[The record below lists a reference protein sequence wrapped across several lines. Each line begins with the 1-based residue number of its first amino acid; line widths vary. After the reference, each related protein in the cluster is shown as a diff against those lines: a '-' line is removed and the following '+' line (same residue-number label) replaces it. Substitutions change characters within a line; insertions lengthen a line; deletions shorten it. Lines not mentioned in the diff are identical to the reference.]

1 MENYNKTE
9 LKMLFSNKLT
19 ENGDTAFNTTGNK
32 LLDILFMSEYYT
44 KHLKETPQIGDGNG
58 EKLFAMFIRDGRF
71 GLGRRD
77 LGRQLMRMANCSAEQ
92 VVKAGRFDDLF
103 LSGTTKDEWI
113 NYLFNEVHK
122 GNELAK
128 KWMPRYS
135 SKHIMIARKF
145 AKMLDLN
152 KQQYGKLIKGHT
164 VENQMS
170 RQNWQDIDFEHV
182 PSLAAIKYAKAFER
196 HESERYHQYLADVK
210 AGKKEL
216 HVATTTVYDIY
227 KNRRN
232 IDADLF
238 YSKIEKISGNWI
250 PIIDVS
256 GSMYDS
262 NDSIGKALSI
272 GKYLSDCST
281 YCPKQFLTFSN
292 RPQLVEQK
300 RASYNS
306 ILDNIARAD
315 WSGSTNFSAVM
326 SLLNGLKREIPQY
339 LIVLSDMEFN
349 CGSASKKDETM
360 QYFKERGYS
369 TKIIW
374 WNFNSRNTTCPET
387 DSYGN
392 IFISGYN
399 PMLLKY
405 LEVGF
410 DGKQFLNKLLREYAK
425 NIGYTL

>member
-1 MENYNKTE
+1 MENYNKSE
-9 LKMLFSNKLT
+9 LEMLFANKLT
-19 ENGDTAFNTTGNK
+19 KNGDVAFNTTGNK

-44 KHLKETPQIGDGNG
+44 KHLSEIPQIGNGNG

-77 LGRQLMRMANCSAEQ
+77 LGRQLMRIADCSAEQ

-227 KNRRN
+227 KNRN
-232 IDADLF
+232 SIDADLF
-238 YSKIEKISGNWI
+238 YSKIEKISGSWI

-256 GSMYDS
+256 GSMMDS

-292 RPQLVEQK
+292 RPQLVTQK
-300 RASYNS
+300 GETYNE
-306 ILDNIARAD
+306 ILCKIKRED
-315 WSGSTNFSAVM
+315 WGCNTDFGAVM
-326 SLLNGLKREIPQY
+326 RLLSNLKTEMPEY
-339 LIVLSDMEFN
+339 LVVLSDMEFDE
-349 CGSASKKDETM
+349 GSRSSKDNTM
-360 QYFKERGYS
+360 KLFKERGWN

-387 DSYGN
+387 DKYGN
-392 IFISGYN
+392 IYISGYN

>member
-1 MENYNKTE
+1 
-9 LKMLFSNKLT
+9 
-19 ENGDTAFNTTGNK
+19 
-32 LLDILFMSEYYT
+32 
-44 KHLKETPQIGDGNG
+44 
-58 EKLFAMFIRDGRF
+58 
-71 GLGRRD
+71 
-77 LGRQLMRMANCSAEQ
+77 MANCSAEQ

-113 NYLFNEVHK
+113 DYLFNEVHK

-145 AKMLDLN
+145 AEMLGLN

-170 RQNWQDIDFEHV
+170 RQNWEDIDFEHV

-196 HESERYHQYLADVK
+196 HESERYRQYLADVK
-210 AGKKEL
+210 AGKKES
-216 HVATTTVYDIY
+216 HIATTTVYDIY
-227 KNRRN
+227 KNRHS

-238 YSKIEKISGNWI
+238 YSKMEKISGSWI

-256 GSMYDS
+256 GSMMDL

-281 YCPKQFLTFSN
+281 YCPNQFMTFSD

-300 RASYNS
+300 GMSYNS
-306 ILDNIARAD
+306 ILDNIAHAD
-315 WSGSTNFSAVM
+315 WGCSTNFGAVM
-326 SLLNGLKREIPQY
+326 DILRNLKKDFPEYIV
-339 LIVLSDMEFN
+339 VLSDMEFN
-349 CGSASKKDETM
+349 EGSKKSKDTTM
-360 QYFKERGYS
+360 QYFKEIGAN

-374 WNFNSRNTTCPET
+374 WNLNSRNTTCPET
-387 DSYGN
+387 DNYGN

>member
-1 MENYNKTE
+1 MEKYNKSE
-9 LKMLFSNKLT
+9 LEMLFSNKLT
-19 ENGDTAFNTTGNK
+19 ENGDIAFNTTSNR
-32 LLDILFMSEYYT
+32 LLDILFMSEYYQ
-44 KHLKETPQIGDGNG
+44 KHLNKIPTIGNG
-58 EKLFAMFIRDGRF
+58 KPEQLFAMFIRDCRL

-103 LSGTTKDEWI
+103 LSGTTRDEWI
-113 NYLFNEVHK
+113 EYLFNEVHK

-135 SKHIMIARKF
+135 SKHLMFARAF
-145 AKMLDLN
+145 AKVLGLN
-152 KQQYGKLIKGHT
+152 KQQYGKLIKANT
-164 VENQMS
+164 VENTMS
-170 RQNWQDIDFEHV
+170 RNNWEDIDFEHV
-182 PSLAAIKYAKAFER
+182 PSLAAIKYAKAFKR
-196 HESERYHQYLADVK
+196 HESERYRQYLADVK

-227 KNRRN
+227 KNRN
-232 IDADLF
+232 SIDADLF
-238 YSKIEKISGNWI
+238 YSKMEKISGSWI

-256 GSMYDS
+256 GSMMDL

-281 YCPKQFLTFSN
+281 YCPKQFLTFSEF
-292 RPQLVEQK
+292 PELVSQVGT
-300 RASYNS
+300 SYND
-306 ILDNIARAD
+306 ILDNIKDAD
-315 WSGSTNFSAVM
+315 WGSSTNFGAVM
-326 SLLNGLKREIPQY
+326 DILRNLKKDFPEYIV
-339 LIVLSDMEFN
+339 VLSDMEFN
-349 CGSASKKDETM
+349 YGSRESKDITM
-360 QYFKERGYS
+360 ARFKEIGAN

-387 DSYGN
+387 DNYGN
-392 IFISGYN
+392 IYISGYN

>member
-1 MENYNKTE
+1 MENYNKSE
-9 LKMLFSNKLT
+9 LEMLFSEKLT
-19 ENGDTAFNTTGNK
+19 ENGDIAYNTTGK
-32 LLDILFMSEYYT
+32 RLLDILFMSEYYT
-44 KHLKETPQIGDGNG
+44 KHLKEIPQIGEGDG

-77 LGRQLMRMANCSAEQ
+77 LGRQLMQMANCSAEQ

-103 LSGTTKDEWI
+103 LSGTTRDEWI
-113 NYLFNEVHK
+113 NYLLNEVHK

-135 SKHIMIARKF
+135 SKHILFARAF
-145 AKMLDLN
+145 AKMLGLN

-182 PSLAAIKYAKAFER
+182 PSLAAIKYAKAFAR
-196 HESERYHQYLADVK
+196 HENERYHQYLEDVR

-216 HVATTTVYDIY
+216 HVTTTTVYDIY
-227 KNRRN
+227 KNREK

-238 YSKIEKISGNWI
+238 YSKIEKISGNWL

-281 YCPKQFLTFSN
+281 YCPNQFLTFSN
-292 RPQLVEQK
+292 QPQLVEQK
-300 RASYNS
+300 GMSYNS
-306 ILDNIARAD
+306 ILENIKQAD
-315 WSGSTNFSAVM
+315 WGGNTDFGAVM
-326 SLLNGLKREIPQY
+326 RLLHNLKREIPQY
-339 LIVLSDMEFN
+339 LIVLSDMEFDH
-349 CGSASKKDETM
+349 GSASSKDKTM
-360 QYFKERGYS
+360 AYFKENGYS

-374 WNFNSRNTTCPET
+374 WNFNSRATTCPET
-387 DSYGN
+387 DKYGN
-392 IFISGYN
+392 IYISGYN
-399 PMLLKY
+399 PLLLKY

-410 DGKQFLNKLLREYAK
+410 DGKQFLAKLLREYAK
-425 NIGYTL
+425 NIGCTL